1 MPPDTDRSVTVVGAG
16 IVGMATA
23 CYLLRDGHKVTVID
37 RGAPG
42 EGCSFGNAGGVSA
55 GSCVPLALPGI
66 LKKVPGW
73 LRDPEGPLH
82 IRLAY
87 LPKALPWLW
96 RLLRASRPAEVERIA
111 DGLRALH
118 KDTFDAYDPLLR
130 WAGCTGLI
138 QRRGQ
143 LLLYETEAELKAD
156 AFGLKIRRDRGVQVE
171 ILNQDELKQLEPA
184 LAPIFQHAA
193 FLPEQGQCANPFGLV
208 QRLAAQF
215 AADGGEIERA
225 EVKSIEFG
233 GDRPA
238 RLRTD
243 QGVKP
248 FNRLVIAAGAWS
260 GALAYQLR
268 NPVPLESER
277 GYHVTVADPGVAT
290 RIQAM
295 WMRRAFVA
303 TPMDTGM
310 RFAGTVELAG
320 LDAPPNPA
328 RAKVLLDH
336 GKRMVPGIDATK
348 TTTWMGH
355 RPGLPDTLPV
365 IDRSPHFENV
375 YLAFGHG
382 HTGLIAGAVTGRII
396 SDLIGGRTPSIDMTP
411 YRIDRFRRS

>member
-1 MPPDTDRSVTVVGAG
+1 MPPEAERSVTVVGAG

-23 CYLLRDGHKVTVID
+23 SYLLRDGHKVTVID

-55 GSCVPLALPGI
+55 GSCVPLAMPGI

-73 LRDPEGPLH
+73 LSDPEGPLH
-82 IRLAY
+82 IRLAH

-118 KDTFDAYDPLLR
+118 KGTFDAYDPLLR
-130 WAGCTGLI
+130 WAGCTELI

-143 LLLYETEAELKAD
+143 LLLYDTRAELDRD
-156 AFGLKIRRDRGVQVE
+156 AAGLKIRRDRGVQVE
-171 ILNQDELKQLEPA
+171 ILNQDELRQLEPA
-184 LAPIFQHAA
+184 LAPIFEHAA
-193 FLPEQGQCANPFGLV
+193 FLPEQGQCAHPFGLV

-215 AADGGEIERA
+215 VADGGVVERA
-225 EVKSIEFG
+225 EVKAIAFEG
-233 GDRPA
+233 GRP
-238 RLRTD
+238 RHLRTD
-243 QGVKP
+243 QGTRP
-248 FNRLVIAAGAWS
+248 FDRLVIAAGAWS
-260 GALAYQLR
+260 GELARQLES
-268 NPVPLESER
+268 PVPLETER

-295 WMRRAFVA
+295 WVRRAFVA
-303 TPMDTGM
+303 TPMEMGM

-320 LDAPPNPA
+320 LDAPPTPA
-328 RAKVLLDH
+328 RAKVLLEH
-336 GKRMVPGIDATK
+336 GKRMVPGIET
-348 TTTWMGH
+348 TSVTTWMGH

-365 IDRSPHFENV
+365 IDRSPHFDNV
-375 YLAFGHG
+375 HFAFGHG

-396 SDLIGGRTPSIDMTP
+396 SDLIGGRTPPIDMEP
-411 YRIDRFRRS
+411 YRIDRF

>member
-1 MPPDTDRSVTVVGAG
+1 MPPNTDRSVTVVGAG

-42 EGCSFGNAGGVSA
+42 EGCSFGNAGGVA
-55 GSCVPLALPGI
+55 EGSCVPLAMPGI
-66 LKKVPGW
+66 LKKVPSW
-73 LRDPEGPLH
+73 LLDPEGPLH
-82 IRLAY
+82 VRLSH
-87 LPKALPWLW
+87 LPKAMPWIW

-118 KDTFDAYDPLLR
+118 KGTFDAYDPQLR
-130 WAGCTGLI
+130 WAGCTELI
-138 QRRGQ
+138 QKRGQ
-143 LLLYETEAELKAD
+143 LLLYETKTEMDRD
-156 AFGLKIRRDRGVQVE
+156 AAGLKIRRNRGVQVE
-171 ILNQDELKQLEPA
+171 ILNQDELRQLEPA

-193 FLPEQGQCANPFGLV
+193 FLPEQGQCANPFALV

-215 AADGGEIERA
+215 AADGGVIKRA

-233 GDRPA
+233 GNRPA
-238 RLRTD
+238 HLRTD
-243 QGVKP
+243 QDLKK
-248 FNRLVIAAGAWS
+248 FDQLVIAAGAWS
-260 GALAYQLR
+260 GTLAYQLR
-268 NPVPLESER
+268 NPVPLETER

-295 WMRRAFVA
+295 WVRRAFVA
-303 TPMDTGM
+303 TPMEMGM

-328 RAKVLLDH
+328 RARVLLDH
-336 GKRMVPGIDATK
+336 GKRMVPGIKTAK

-365 IDRSPHFENV
+365 IDHSPHFANV
-375 YLAFGHG
+375 YFAFGHG

-396 SDLIGGRTPSIDMTP
+396 SDLISGRTPPIDMAP
-411 YRIDRFRRS
+411 YRIDRFWQS